1 VAEPGVQSHQRP
13 DGFAIVVPVPRM
25 MVIDLGL
32 VLPSRLRAGR
42 RSNLWPA
49 LQAPTVPRYICNS
62 PLTTAD
68 RAKRLR
74 QRAGKTAPGLDPS
87 DSRVRAWLGSWL
99 GAPARAGRLLQSAPP
114 ASGRRPGP
122 CAVMNRL
129 NRLNWLIWMLAAVLV
144 LVIAVQASLLAHE

>member
-1 VAEPGVQSHQRP
+1 
-13 DGFAIVVPVPRM
+13 M
-25 MVIDLGL
+25 LVIDLGL

-49 LQAPTVPRYICNS
+49 LSSAPPSPGSICK
-62 PLTTAD
+62 A
-68 RAKRLR
+68 
-74 QRAGKTAPGLDPS
+74 APGLDPS
-87 DSRVRAWLGSWL
+87 GSRVRAWLGSWL

-122 CAVMNRL
+122 SAVMNRL

-144 LVIAVQASLLAHE
+144 LVIAVLASLFGA